1 MIKTKVIFPFIY
13 FFVDPNIV
21 FVFEI
26 KTRNYT
32 NVQDL
37 QNLRW
42 GTFELNPGESFDTF
56 DHKENKSVEGKSYF
70 INQDGVA
77 MMVEEINKQIQ
88 HNRQDDSVKETKIP
102 IHIVSPEFAAGSLKV
117 GLERPKKVIGFPD
130 FFGIGPLW
138 KLEEKIGQGFRNEW
152 LYENINY
159 EQEDHEYQTKFQ
171 NALLEIEDVPTEVP
185 IYIWCGNNAS
195 EQTGIRF
202 ILYLLRHKDNEVFL
216 LNSTEL
222 YEKYITSENQ
232 SIIHTGQLNPEDA
245 RLLFEK
251 NKNNKPLSNHE
262 RKQFQAEW
270 KVFSE
275 TTEVLRVWEN
285 GKIKG
290 VPEDHFDPQII
301 WTIERLHANQE
312 VKDFIKAGSLI
323 SEILTYGDEYDSYF
337 LEYRIR
343 TLIYNGVFEL
353 KGIPKSMRHYS
364 VRLRKNSIR
373 G

>member
-1 MIKTKVIFPFIY
+1 MIKTKIIFPFIY
-13 FFVDPNIV
+13 FYMDPNIV

-26 KTRNYT
+26 KTSNYT

-37 QNLRW
+37 QNSGW
-42 GTFELNPGESFDTF
+42 GTFELNPGDTFDTF
-56 DHKENKSVEGKSYF
+56 NHKENKPVEGKSYF

-88 HNRQDDSVKETKIP
+88 QNRQPDKDQETKIP
-102 IHIVSPEFAAGSLKV
+102 IHIVSPEFAAGSLRV
-117 GLERPKKVIGFPD
+117 GLERPKEVIGFPD

-138 KLEEKIGQGFRNEW
+138 KLEEKVGQAFRNEW

-159 EQEDHEYQTKFQ
+159 EQDDHEYQTKVQ
-171 NALLEIEDVPTEVP
+171 NALRELEDVPTEVP

-202 ILYLLRHKDNEVFL
+202 ILYLLRDKDNEVFL

-222 YEKYITSENQ
+222 YEKYKATENQ
-232 SIIHTGQLNPEDA
+232 SIFQTGQLNPEDA
-245 RLLFEK
+245 RLFFEN
-251 NKNNKPLSNHE
+251 NKGNKPLSDHE

-270 KVFSE
+270 KVLSK

-290 VPEDHFDPQII
+290 VPEHHFDSQII
-301 WTIERLHANQE
+301 CMIEKLHANQE

-323 SEILTYGDEYDSYF
+323 SEILTQGDEYDSYF

-343 TLIYNGVFEL
+343 TLIYNGALEL
-353 KGIPKSMRHYS
+353 KGIPKSVRHYS
-364 VRLRKNSIR
+364 VRLR
-373 G
+373 GQL